1 MNRRILNFYKILKSN
16 NIQYI
21 KLYQLHMKI
30 LILILLFVLII
41 TTNKISIIHTQNFDN
56 TNTNI
61 FDNLFKNLKDKFSN
75 ITRNLEYTVDINA
88 NQIFP
93 NDTIK
98 NSVLNKNQQVEY
110 FIPVLEYNL
119 LGFDIFATDIK
130 VKTESKNIYEND
142 KNKLRIEFPVM
153 QAKNVKVNNQIFDL
167 NYDNIDLSSTYT
179 IYDSELDKFTI
190 HIPLYVAARYLPK

>member
-1 MNRRILNFYKILKSN
+1 
-16 NIQYI
+16 
-21 KLYQLHMKI
+21 MKI
-30 LILILLFVLII
+30 IILILLFILII
-41 TTNKISIIHTQNFDN
+41 ATNNISIVHTQNFNN
-56 TNTNI
+56 TDTNI
-61 FDNLFKNLKDKFSN
+61 FDNLFKNLKDKFMN
-75 ITRNLEYTVDINA
+75 ITRNLEYTIDINA

-110 FIPVLEYNL
+110 LIPVLEYNL
-119 LGFDIFATDIK
+119 LGFEIFATDIK
-130 VKTESKNIYEND
+130 VKTEPKKIYEND
-142 KNKLRIEFPVM
+142 KNKLRIEFPIM
-153 QAKNVKVNNQIFDL
+153 QAKNVRVNNQIFDL

>member
-1 MNRRILNFYKILKSN
+1 
-16 NIQYI
+16 
-21 KLYQLHMKI
+21 MKI
-30 LILILLFVLII
+30 IILILLFILII
-41 TTNKISIIHTQNFDN
+41 ATNNIPIVYTQNFNNAD
-56 TNTNI
+56 TNI
-61 FDNLFKNLKDKFSN
+61 FDNLFKNIKDKFSN
-75 ITRNLEYTVDINA
+75 ITRNLEYTLDINA

-110 FIPVLEYNL
+110 LIPVLEYNL

-130 VKTESKNIYEND
+130 VKTESKKIYENN
-142 KNKLRIEFPVM
+142 KNKIRIEFPVM
-153 QAKNVKVNNQIFDL
+153 QAKNVKVNNQVFDL

>member
-1 MNRRILNFYKILKSN
+1 
-16 NIQYI
+16 
-21 KLYQLHMKI
+21 MKI

-41 TTNKISIIHTQNFDN
+41 ATNNISIVYTQDFNNAD
-56 TNTNI
+56 TSI
-61 FDNLFKNLKDKFSN
+61 FDNLFKNVKDKFSN
-75 ITRNLEYTVDINA
+75 ITRNLEYTIDINA

-110 FIPVLEYNL
+110 LIPVLEYNL

-130 VKTESKNIYEND
+130 VKTESKKIYENN
-142 KNKLRIEFPVM
+142 KNKIRIEFPVM
-153 QAKNVKVNNQIFDL
+153 YAKNVKVNNQIFDL

-179 IYDSELDKFTI
+179 IYDSGLDKFTI

>member
-16 NIQYI
+16 NIRYI

-110 FIPVLEYNL
+110 LIPVLEYNL

>member
-1 MNRRILNFYKILKSN
+1 
-16 NIQYI
+16 
-21 KLYQLHMKI
+21 MKI
-30 LILILLFVLII
+30 IILILLFVLII
-41 TTNKISIIHTQNFDN
+41 ATNNISIVYTQNFNN
-56 TNTNI
+56 TDTNI
-61 FDNLFKNLKDKFSN
+61 FDNLFTNLKDKFIN
-75 ITRNLEYTVDINA
+75 ITKSLEYTIDINA

-98 NSVLNKNQQVEY
+98 NSVLTKNQQVEY
-110 FIPVLEYNL
+110 LIPILEYNL
-119 LGFDIFATDIK
+119 LGFEIFATDIK
-130 VKTESKNIYEND
+130 VKTESKKIYEND
-142 KNKLRIEFPVM
+142 KNKLRIEFPIM